1 MKNTH
6 VEDPKQMNPV
16 LSHGFWMYKGEGIS
30 SKTGACV
37 RTPIEGPFA
46 TSSVPWLF
54 FQCIKG
60 RQECPQGI
68 LPAVCCRSRDI
79 MNHLLPCSA
88 DDQNSRALELVKEFI
103 WKLST
108 ATLFFSPF
116 LESKKKNKVPSVTR
130 ASEDFPGLSGDPFMD
145 PWPFGTVGPSTALNF
160 WRAKLRPMRV
170 T

>member
-1 MKNTH
+1 MS
-6 VEDPKQMNPV
+6 V
-16 LSHGFWMYKGEGIS
+16 LPSKGHLQPGRFH
-30 SKTGACV
+30 CC
-37 RTPIEGPFA
+37 
-46 TSSVPWLF
+46 F

-88 DDQNSRALELVKEFI
+88 DDQNSRALELVEEFI

-108 ATLFFSPF
+108 ATLFVSP

-130 ASEDFPGLSGDPFMD
+130 ASEGFPGLSGDPFMD